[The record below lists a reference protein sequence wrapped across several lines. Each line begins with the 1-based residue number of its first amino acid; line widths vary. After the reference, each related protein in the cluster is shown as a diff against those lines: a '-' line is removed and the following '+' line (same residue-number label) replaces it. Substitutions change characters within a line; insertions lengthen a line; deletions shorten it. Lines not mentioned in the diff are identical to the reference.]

1 MVNNV
6 CVGWL
11 MTTLQLC
18 LGVATSTV
26 VFFPLWGVLWALRRK
41 KGLQVWTNALNFLK
55 LNLLLNLDFGS

>member
-41 KGLQVWTNALNFLK
+41 NGLQVWTNALNVLK